1 MWIGHNGELVNF
13 ANVVKIDGRITPE
26 ITNIDEVTYQQQEA
40 RYKYHAVLELT
51 SIRGTKVEFAKRT
64 FPNKHDA
71 ERYVANVLE
80 MLRAM
85 LKAEKI
91 KEAV

>member
-13 ANVVKIDGRITPE
+13 ANVVKIDGRITPV
-26 ITNIDEVTYQQQEA
+26 ITNIDEVIYQQQEPKT
-40 RYKYHAVLELT
+40 KYHAVIELT
-51 SIRGTKVEFAKRT
+51 SVRGTKAEFAKRSFT
-64 FPNKHDA
+64 DKHDA